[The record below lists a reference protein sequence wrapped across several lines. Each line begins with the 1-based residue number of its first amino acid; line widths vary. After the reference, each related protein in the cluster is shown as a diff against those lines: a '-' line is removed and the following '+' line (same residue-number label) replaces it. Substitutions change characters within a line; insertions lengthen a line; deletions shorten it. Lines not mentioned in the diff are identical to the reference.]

1 MVTTPSDATPL
12 ESALT
17 ALRAGQLVG
26 MPTETVYGL
35 AADATLDLAVARVY
49 AAKGRPELNPL
60 IAHVHSVDAARPL
73 VEWTPTAERLASAF
87 WPGPLTLVLQRSAT
101 CPVSRLASAGLDSLA
116 LRVPSHPLALRLLA
130 AFGAPLVAP
139 SANRSGRISPTEA
152 RHVHEEL
159 GRSVEVVLDG
169 GPCEVGLESTVIDLS
184 GSTPTLLRPGG
195 LPRAAIEALVGPLAS
210 AGAADRARP
219 HAPGLAESHYAP
231 GLPVRLNATHPQGRE
246 ALLAFGDVDVTG
258 FAHVSWLARPD
269 EPEPL
274 LRAAARLFGALRA
287 CDDPRFDRI
296 AVSPLPEDGL
306 GEALND
312 RLRRAAAERPEKRP

>member
-1 MVTTPSDATPL
+1 MVKGPSAAATLDA
-12 ESALT
+12 ALS
-17 ALRAGQLVG
+17 ALRAGALVG

-73 VEWTPTAERLASAF
+73 VQWTPTAERLAAAF
-87 WPGPLTLVLQRSAT
+87 WPGPLTLVLPRAQGCA
-101 CPVSRLASAGLDSLA
+101 VSRLASAGLDSLA
-116 LRVPSHPLALRLLA
+116 IRVPAHPLALRLLA

-159 GRSVEVVLDG
+159 GDRVALVLDG
-169 GPCEVGLESTVIDLS
+169 GPCEVGLESTVVGLL
-184 GSTPTLLRPGG
+184 GPTPTLLRPGG
-195 LPRAAIEALVGPLAS
+195 LPRAALEALVGPLAHPD
-210 AGAADRARP
+210 AADSARP

-246 ALLAFGDVDVTG
+246 ALLAFGDVDPVG
-258 FAHVSWLARPD
+258 FAHVVWLARPD

-287 CDDPRFDRI
+287 CDDPQFDRI
-296 AVSPLPEDGL
+296 AVSPLPEYGL